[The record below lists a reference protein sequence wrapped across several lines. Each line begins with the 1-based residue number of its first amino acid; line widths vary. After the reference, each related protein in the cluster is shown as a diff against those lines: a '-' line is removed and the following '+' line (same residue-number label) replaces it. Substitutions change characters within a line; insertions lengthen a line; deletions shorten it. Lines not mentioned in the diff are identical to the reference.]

1 MSDVIHKFLTQLRSD
16 LQLLVD
22 DSCPIGS
29 RLNDLAPRLE
39 FVEQGRAEV
48 IVWNK
53 EQGRFQIEASHPAV
67 KTLLNSKARRRTD
80 VVFFISTLATLL
92 NREEADIT
100 DEDERAFHAKLLRFS
115 MENAQGSWSA

>member
-1 MSDVIHKFLTQLRSD
+1 MSDVNSKFLAQLRAD

-39 FVEQGRAEV
+39 IVEQGRPHV
-48 IVWNK
+48 VVWDK
-53 EQGRFQIEASHPAV
+53 EQGRFQIEASHPVV
-67 KTLLNSKARRRTD
+67 KTLLTSKTRRRTD

-92 NREEADIT
+92 NREVSDIT
-100 DEDERAFHAKLLRFS
+100 DEHERAFHAKLLRFS
-115 MENAQGSWSA
+115 MENAQGSWSG

>member
-39 FVEQGRAEV
+39 FVDQGRAEV

-67 KTLLNSKARRRTD
+67 KILLNSKTRRRTD

-100 DEDERAFHAKLLRFS
+100 DEHERAFHAKLLRFS